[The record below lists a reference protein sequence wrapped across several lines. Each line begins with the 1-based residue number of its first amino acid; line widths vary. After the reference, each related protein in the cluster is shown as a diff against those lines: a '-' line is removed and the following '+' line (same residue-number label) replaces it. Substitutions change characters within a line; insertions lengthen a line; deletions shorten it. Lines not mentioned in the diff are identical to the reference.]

1 MREECNKMKKMCSLV
16 FVIFI
21 CCAALLSYADV
32 ANAKTYKFYAIYP
45 EESYITKGLIDA
57 AKAIKDRTN
66 GKIAIKVFPGQQLG
80 SYEDAVEEVR
90 QGTID
95 FAITYLGKR
104 YDPRLEM
111 VNLPGCAPLGYKQ
124 QEEIWFSDKSIFKSQ
139 VDNVLKEIDLVS
151 LGPWPEPY
159 ATVFFSKGRLPKNL
173 TDYKNKKCSLR
184 APGLELY
191 REPYAAIGYQLVT
204 MDFSE
209 VFSAMQTG
217 QIDGSIGFILEQAW
231 LQGKDIVKH
240 IEYSK
245 INSNPGWLLANKEM
259 WESFTPEERKIINT
273 AINEFAVKTLKIVD
287 EKDKY
292 YAKKLRESGV
302 EVIEHSDKF
311 NAERAAFLRKT
322 LWPKYYSVFG
332 EKFLKDLDAFVE
344 KSSKTK

>member
-1 MREECNKMKKMCSLV
+1 MQMKKTCALIVLM
-16 FVIFI
+16 FVICVTVF
-21 CCAALLSYADV
+21 LYADT
-32 ANAKTYKFYAIYP
+32 ADAKTYKFYAIYP

-57 AKAIKDRTN
+57 AKAIKERTN
-66 GKIAIKVFPGQQLG
+66 GKISIKVFPGQQLG
-80 SYEDAVEEVR
+80 NYEDAVEEVR

-124 QEEIWFSDKSIFKSQ
+124 QEKIWFSEKSMFKAK
-139 VDNVLKEIDLVS
+139 VDDVLKEIGLVS

-159 ATVFFSKGRLPKNL
+159 ATVFFSKGKLPKNL
-173 TDYKNKKCSLR
+173 TDYKNKKCNLR

-191 REPYAAIGYQLVT
+191 REPYAALGYQLVT
-204 MDFSE
+204 MDYSE

-217 QIDGSIGFILEQAW
+217 QIDGTIGAVLEIAW

-240 IEYSK
+240 IECSRV
-245 INSNPGWLLANKEM
+245 NSNPGWLLANKEM
-259 WESFTPEERKIINT
+259 WESFTPEERKIIDST
-273 AINEFAVKTLKIVD
+273 IKEFALKTLKQVD

-311 NAERAAFLRKT
+311 YVERSAYLRKT
-322 LWPKYYSVFG
+322 VWPKYYSTFG
-332 EKFLKDLDAFVE
+332 EKFLKDLDAFIA
-344 KSSKTK
+344 KTK